1 MPSQRRPP
9 RQPLPAELP
18 ESEPDDKACRDNWQR
33 QSARTIG
40 RVRQLKQSTTTFS
53 RDRLQ
58 RQSTTTFSRNR
69 LQRQPAKTFS
79 RNRLQSDAFPDLSE
93 NFVQKFRSKISFKN
107 FVQNFVEKYVLNNF
121 VNNCRQIISSKIII
135 EKSHLIISFKNS
147 VSPKVQK
154 RCFNVVCKNNMDQC
168 GYYSGYYTEESSDSG
183 IWMPSPLRAS
193 INSSGP

>member
-9 RQPLPAELP
+9 RQPQPAESP

-40 RVRQLKQSTTTFS
+40 RFRQQKQSTTTFS
-53 RDRLQ
+53 RARLQ
-58 RQSTTTFSRNR
+58 RLSTTTFSRNR

-79 RNRLQSDAFPDLSE
+79 RNRLQSDAFPDLSK
-93 NFVQKFRSKISFKN
+93 NFRSKISFKN
-107 FVQNFVEKYVLNNF
+107 FVEKYALNNF
-121 VNNCRQIISSKIII
+121 VNNCRQIISSKIIV

-154 RCFNVVCKNNMDQC
+154 RCFNVVCKNNMDQS

-183 IWMPSPLRAS
+183 T
-193 INSSGP
+193 

>member
-9 RQPLPAELP
+9 RQPQPAESP

-40 RVRQLKQSTTTFS
+40 RFRQQKQSTKTFSRDRLQRQPTTTFS

-58 RQSTTTFSRNR
+58 
-69 LQRQPAKTFS
+69 
-79 RNRLQSDAFPDLSE
+79 SDIFPDLSE
-93 NFVQKFRSKISFKN
+93 NFRSKISSK
-107 FVQNFVEKYVLNNF
+107 NFVEKYALNNF
-121 VNNCRQIISSKIII
+121 VNNCRQIISSKIIV

-154 RCFNVVCKNNMDQC
+154 RCFNVVCKNNMDQS

-183 IWMPSPLRAS
+183 T
-193 INSSGP
+193 

>member
-1 MPSQRRPP
+1 MAETISQNNRQVPPTKAIDDDIQQGPS
-9 RQPLPAELP
+9 AETIDDDIQQ
-18 ESEPDDKACRDNWQR
+18 EP
-33 QSARTIG
+33 SAETTGEDIQQG
-40 RVRQLKQSTTTFS
+40 PSAVRCFS
-53 RDRLQ
+53 R
-58 RQSTTTFSRNR
+58 F
-69 LQRQPAKTFS
+69 FG
-79 RNRLQSDAFPDLSE
+79 
-93 NFVQKFRSKISFKN
+93 KFRSKISFKN
-107 FVQNFVEKYVLNNF
+107 FVQNFVEKYTLNNS
-121 VNNCRQIISSKIII
+121 VNNCRQIISSKIIV